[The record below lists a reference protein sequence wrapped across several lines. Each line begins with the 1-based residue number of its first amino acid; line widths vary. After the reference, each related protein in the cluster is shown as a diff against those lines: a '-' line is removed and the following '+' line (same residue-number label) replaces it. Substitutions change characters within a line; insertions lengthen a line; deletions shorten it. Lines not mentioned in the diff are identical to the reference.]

1 MAVIRKIR
9 NYSGL
14 LIAVIGIGLAAFV
27 LGDFL
32 GHGPMRQQRFDLG
45 KVDGTAI
52 PYQQFEMRVQ
62 QQVENWQN
70 QTGAS
75 AGPDEVFQIR
85 QQVWNEMVKEILLDE
100 KLDALGVEVSSEEL
114 FNMIH
119 GPDPHPILV
128 QSFSDPVTGAYDPQ
142 QVIDFLRNFDM
153 LDPTV
158 RNQWVM
164 LEQFIKKDRRE
175 SKYHQMISNAYV
187 VPSAMA
193 EMDFLHRNKTAD
205 IRFAFKPHAGI
216 DDEAVNITNRELRR
230 VYDENKQR
238 FRQEASR
245 HIKYVSLPVF
255 PSDEDRE
262 NTLNE
267 ISLLKEEITDVP
279 NIESFV
285 NSMSDRRFD
294 PTYHAEGTLS
304 PQIDPEI
311 FDVPVGTVL
320 GPYME
325 DNAYVIAMLNDIQM
339 RPDSM
344 RASHILIAYQGSA
357 AAIQETLRTYAE
369 AQEKADSLLSLV
381 RNNPARFPMLA
392 AEVSDDPAAAMN
404 QGDLE
409 WFRDGAM
416 VPEFNEAVVETPV
429 DNFVTVETDFGFH
442 VIHVTSKSPLSKKVQ
457 VAKIVRNIEPGS
469 RTFQDVYARISA
481 FASALRDKKDF
492 DAAAE
497 EADLTVREAERV
509 GKMDRTLPG
518 IDQGRQIVQWA
529 FLDNT
534 RKGDYSR
541 IFEAENTFVV
551 ATVTRKQEEGT
562 PTLDAIRP
570 EIMEI
575 ALKEKKQEMI
585 AEEMAQLMT
594 NGSLEEVAGQMDLE
608 ILEATDITFNSR
620 NLPGAGPEPGVIG
633 TIFAGK
639 ETATLGPI
647 KGNNGVFVVEVV
659 RMDDVPAPEDLTQ
672 AKRPLRDAFRN
683 RVPTQAFEA
692 IRDNADIEDNR
703 AMFF

>member
-9 NYSGL
+9 NYTGL
-14 LIAVIGIGLAAFV
+14 LIAVIGVGLAAFV

-32 GHGPMRQQRFDLG
+32 GYGPMRQPRFDVG
-45 KVDGTAI
+45 KVDGTSI

-62 QQVENWQN
+62 QQIENWQN

-75 AGPDEVFQIR
+75 AGPDEAFRIR
-85 QQVWNEMVKEILLDE
+85 QQVWNEMVKEILLEE
-100 KLDALGVEVSSEEL
+100 KFEGLGVEVSAEEL
-114 FNMIH
+114 YNMIH

-128 QSFSDPVTGAYDPQ
+128 QSFSDPATGSYDPQ

-153 LDPTV
+153 LDPTI

-175 SKYHQMISNAYV
+175 SKYHQMIGNAYT
-187 VPSAMA
+187 VPATLA

-205 IRFAFKPHAGI
+205 IRFAFKSHNDI
-216 DDEAVNITNRELRR
+216 DDDEVSVSDRELRR
-230 VYDENKQR
+230 VYDENR
-238 FRQEASR
+238 RHFRREASR

-267 ISLLKEEITDVP
+267 INLLKEEITDVP

-311 FDVPVGTVL
+311 FDMPAGTVL

-344 RASHILIAYQGSA
+344 RASHILVAYRGSA
-357 AAIQETLRTYAE
+357 AATQETVRSYAE

-381 RNNPARFPMLA
+381 RNNPARFPALA
-392 AEVSDDPAAAMN
+392 AQASDDPAAAMN

-416 VPEFNEAVVETPV
+416 VPAFNEAVVETPV
-429 DNFVTVETDFGFH
+429 GSFVTVETDFGFH
-442 VIHVTSKSPLSKKVQ
+442 VIHVTNKSPLSKKVQ
-457 VAKIVRNIEPGS
+457 VARIVRDIEPGS
-469 RTFQDVYARISA
+469 RTYQDVYARISA
-481 FASALRDKKDF
+481 FASALREKKDF

-497 EADLTVREAERV
+497 EADLTVREAEQV
-509 GKMDRTLPG
+509 GMMDRTLPG

-529 FLDNT
+529 FLDET
-534 RKGDYSR
+534 REGDYSR
-541 IFEAENTFVV
+541 IFETDNTFVV
-551 ATVTRKQEEGT
+551 ATVVRKQEEST
-562 PTLDAIRP
+562 PPLDEIRP
-570 EIMEI
+570 EIMDI
-575 ALKEKKQEMI
+575 AMREKKQELI
-585 AEEMAQLMT
+585 AEEMIRLMT
-594 NGSLEEVAGQMDLE
+594 NGTLEGLATQMDLE
-608 ILEATDITFNSR
+608 VLEATNITFNSR
-620 NLPGAGPEPGVIG
+620 NLPGAGPEPRVIG
-633 TIFAGK
+633 TLFARR
-639 ETATLGPI
+639 EEATIGPV
-647 KGNNGVFVVEVV
+647 KGNNGVFVVEIV
-659 RMDDVPAPEDLTQ
+659 RMDDVPLPEDLTQ

-683 RVPTQAFEA
+683 RVPAQAFEA